1 MAKRKIKFGLTPRQ
15 GIVAPKGYSI
25 ASLDFSGQEL
35 MIAAVWSQ
43 DQVMLDSFRLPETRI
58 APDGKEYPNPYSD
71 LHTLSTVQCTFPKL
85 FLNEDGTA
93 KPWWEWTKIAK
104 DGRLITQKGDPR
116 SYSKILNF
124 GVIYGQSAT
133 SISSFHHVPLATAE
147 TWLKNHQSTY
157 HGFHDW
163 FKETKA
169 IGEAR
174 GWIETPWCKRVR
186 WVNEDNAKGS
196 GESPGIAAVNHC
208 VQGAAADIGKIAG
221 IRALDWINRNGLYD
235 KVKIIGMVHDEL
247 LVMGPGRCRLNFEK
261 SEFSEDGQTCTKPKW
276 HVDEE
281 VYEWVNPIR
290 QIMIDTETESFDGML
305 TGRVGVGIAPYWSK

>member
-1 MAKRKIKFGLTPRQ
+1 MPKQKIKFSITPRQ
-15 GIVAPKGYSI
+15 GIVAPKGYCI

-43 DQVMLDSFRLPETRI
+43 DKTMLDSFRLPEKKE
-58 APDGKEYPNPYSD
+58 APDGKVYPNPFSD
-71 LHTLSTVQCTFPKL
+71 LHTLSTVQCTFPEL
-85 FLNEDGTA
+85 FIDENGAA
-93 KPWWEWTKIAK
+93 KPWWTWTEIAK
-104 DGRLITQKGDPR
+104 DSKLIKQKGNAR

-124 GVIYGQSAT
+124 GVIYGQSAA
-133 SISSFHHVPLATAE
+133 SISSFHHVPLETAE

-157 HGFHDW
+157 HGFHSW

-174 GWIETPWCKRVR
+174 GWIETPWCKRIR

-221 IRALDWINRNGLYD
+221 IRALDWIISKGLYG

-247 LVMGPGRCRLNFEK
+247 LVMGPGECKIDLEK
-261 SEFSEDGQTCTKPKW
+261 SDFNGDVCTDAKW
-276 HVDEE
+276 IVDDS
-281 VYEWVNPIR
+281 VYEWVEPIR
-290 QIMIDTETESFDGML
+290 QIMIDTETESFNGDL
-305 TGRVGVGIAPYWSK
+305 TGRVGLGIAPYWSKD